1 MGRVDEQN
9 VLRMIFGLAFMRP
22 LLQATD
28 TDIDLGVV
36 VLMDSNTQARLWC
49 QECES
54 KVDGK
59 IIQKLKSTKVLNYQA
74 GVHMLKDGDNVEF
87 LYFMGGGQR

>member
-28 TDIDLGVV
+28 TDLD
-36 VLMDSNTQARLWC
+36 
-49 QECES
+49 
-54 KVDGK
+54 
-59 IIQKLKSTKVLNYQA
+59 
-74 GVHMLKDGDNVEF
+74 
-87 LYFMGGGQR
+87 

>member
-59 IIQKLKSTKVLNYQA
+59 IIQKLKSTELSGWSTYVK
-74 GVHMLKDGDNVEF
+74 
-87 LYFMGGGQR
+87 RWR